1 MITTNICQTK
11 ASPGLP
17 PVSGRLP
24 VAHYISGILNGDRA
38 VMGRAISL
46 IESELPSDQVL
57 AEQMLEGVLPRT
69 GKSRRIGISG
79 VPGSGKST
87 FIDALGMHLLH
98 ELGEKVAVLSVD
110 PSSPV
115 SGGSILGDKTRME
128 RLSGQSNAFIRPS
141 PARGY
146 LGGVAR
152 RTRQCILICEAAGY
166 QNVLVETVGVGQSEI
181 EVSSM
186 TDFFL
191 LLMIPGA
198 GDELQGIKRGIIE
211 MVDGMVINKADG
223 ENVLAARLAQ
233 TQYESAL
240 RMFAPNRQGWR
251 ARVLNCSALENRGIR
266 EVWQMILDHRAQQE
280 AGGHLERRRQ
290 AQALNWMRELIS
302 AGLQEIFQNA
312 STVQERLARLEHSVS
327 EGTISPSRAARELLG
342 PLPRFEPAST
352 NGSASRRCESRGVP
366 SHFENDDCSNS

>member
-1 MITTNICQTK
+1 MITTNICETK
-11 ASPGLP
+11 ASPGQP
-17 PVSGRLP
+17 TVSGRLP
-24 VAHYISGILNGDRA
+24 VAQYVRGILNGDRA
-38 VMGRAISL
+38 VMGRAISV
-46 IESELPSDQVL
+46 IESDLPSDKLL
-57 AEQMLEGVLPRT
+57 AEQMLDGVLHRT

-128 RLSGQSNAFIRPS
+128 RLSGQPNAFIRPS

-152 RTRQCILICEAAGY
+152 RTRECILVCEAAGY

-223 ENVLAARLAQ
+223 ENLHAARRARR
-233 TQYESAL
+233 QYESAL
-240 RMFAPNRQGWR
+240 QMLVPNRQGWT
-251 ARVLNCSALENRGIR
+251 ARVLTCSALENRGIR
-266 EVWQMILDHRAQQE
+266 EVWRMILDHRAQQE
-280 AGGHLERRRQ
+280 AGGHFERRRQ
-290 AQALNWMRELIS
+290 SQSLSWTRELIS
-302 AGLQEIFQNA
+302 SGLQEIFQNA
-312 STVQERLARLEHSVS
+312 SAVQECLARLEHSVR
-327 EGTISPSRAARELLG
+327 EGTISPFSAARELLG
-342 PLPRFEPAST
+342 LYHDL
-352 NGSASRRCESRGVP
+352 SRRPLTGSGTPPAGDRQSAEP
-366 SHFENDDCSNS
+366 F

>member
-1 MITTNICQTK
+1 MITTDICEAK
-11 ASPGLP
+11 ASPRQP
-17 PVSGRLP
+17 TVTGRLP
-24 VAHYISGILNGDRA
+24 VVHYVSGILNGDRA
-38 VMGRAISL
+38 VMGRAISV
-46 IESELPSDQVL
+46 IESDLPSDKVL
-57 AEQMLEGVLPRT
+57 AEQILDGVLPRT

-110 PSSPV
+110 PSSPI

-128 RLSGQSNAFIRPS
+128 RLSGQPNAFIRPS

-152 RTRQCILICEAAGY
+152 CTRQCILVCEAAGY

-223 ENVLAARLAQ
+223 ENVSAARRARR
-233 TQYESAL
+233 QYESAL
-240 RMFAPNRQGWR
+240 RMFAPNRQGWT
-251 ARVLNCSALENRGIR
+251 ARVLTCSALENRGIR
-266 EVWQMILDHRAQQE
+266 EVWRMIMDHRAQQE
-280 AGGHLERRRQ
+280 AAGHLERRRQ
-290 AQALNWMRELIS
+290 AQALSWMRELIS
-302 AGLQEIFQNA
+302 SGLQEIFQNA
-312 STVQERLARLEHSVS
+312 SAAQERIARFEHSVR
-327 EGTISPSRAARELLG
+327 EGTISPSSAARELLG
-342 PLPRFEPAST
+342 FYHDLIPRP
-352 NGSASRRCESRGVP
+352 SRGSGSPPVRDQQSAEP
-366 SHFENDDCSNS
+366 L

>member
-1 MITTNICQTK
+1 MITTNICETK
-11 ASPGLP
+11 ASPGQP

-24 VAHYISGILNGDRA
+24 VSHYVSGILNGDRA
-38 VMGRAISL
+38 VMGRAFSV
-46 IESELPSDQVL
+46 IESALPSDEVL
-57 AEQMLEGVLPRT
+57 AEQMLDGVLPRT
-69 GKSRRIGISG
+69 GKSRRIGITG

-128 RLSGQSNAFIRPS
+128 RLSGQPNAFIRPS
-141 PARGY
+141 PSRGY

-152 RTRQCILICEAAGY
+152 RTRECILVCEAAGY

-223 ENVLAARLAQ
+223 ENLVAARRARR
-233 TQYESAL
+233 QYESAL
-240 RMFAPNRQGWR
+240 RMFAPNRQGWT
-251 ARVLNCSALENRGIR
+251 ARVLTCSALENRGIR

-280 AGGHLERRRQ
+280 ASGHLERRRQ
-290 AQALNWMRELIS
+290 AQALSWMRELIS
-302 AGLQEIFQNA
+302 SGLQEIFQNA
-312 STVQERLARLEHSVS
+312 SAVQERLARLEHSVR
-327 EGTISPSRAARELLG
+327 EGTISPSRATRELLG
-342 PLPRFEPAST
+342 LYNDLSPRSLMGSGSPPVRDRQRAEP
-352 NGSASRRCESRGVP
+352 
-366 SHFENDDCSNS
+366 F

>member
-1 MITTNICQTK
+1 M
-11 ASPGLP
+11 
-17 PVSGRLP
+17 
-24 VAHYISGILNGDRA
+24 AHYVSGILNGDRA
-38 VMGRAISL
+38 VMGRAISV

-57 AEQMLEGVLPRT
+57 AEQILDGVLPRT
-69 GKSRRIGISG
+69 GKSRRIGITG

-128 RLSGQSNAFIRPS
+128 RLSGQPNAFIRPS
-141 PARGY
+141 PSRGY

-152 RTRQCILICEAAGY
+152 RTRECILVCEAAGY

-181 EVSSM
+181 AVRAM

-191 LLMIPGA
+191 ILMIPGA

-223 ENVLAARLAQ
+223 ENVCAARLAR

-240 RMFAPNRQGWR
+240 RMFAPNRQGWT
-251 ARVLNCSALENRGIR
+251 AQVLTCSALENRGIR

-280 AGGHLERRRQ
+280 AGGVLERRRQ
-290 AQALNWMRELIS
+290 AQALSWMRELIS
-302 AGLQEIFQNA
+302 SGLQKIFQNA
-312 STVQERLARLEHSVS
+312 SAVQEHFARLEQSVR

-342 PLPRFEPAST
+342 LYHELSPKPLMDPGSPPVRDRQCAEP
-352 NGSASRRCESRGVP
+352 
-366 SHFENDDCSNS
+366 F

>member
-1 MITTNICQTK
+1 MITTDICEAK
-11 ASPGLP
+11 ASPRHP
-17 PVSGRLP
+17 TVSGRLP
-24 VAHYISGILNGDRA
+24 VAHYVSGILKGDRA
-38 VMGRAISL
+38 VMGRAISV
-46 IESELPSDQVL
+46 IESDLPSDEVL
-57 AEQMLEGVLPRT
+57 AEQMLDGVIPRT

-87 FIDALGMHLLH
+87 FIEALGMHLLN

-128 RLSGQSNAFIRPS
+128 RLSGQSDAFIRPT

-223 ENVLAARLAQ
+223 ENLRAARRARMQ
-233 TQYESAL
+233 SESAL
-240 RMFAPNRQGWR
+240 RMFAPNRRGWT
-251 ARVLNCSALENRGIR
+251 ARVLTCSALENRGIR
-266 EVWQMILDHRAQQE
+266 EVWQMVLDHRAQQE

-290 AQALNWMRELIS
+290 AQALSWMRELIS
-302 AGLQEIFQNA
+302 SGLQEIFQNA
-312 STVQERLARLEHSVS
+312 STVQERLAQLEHSVG

-342 PLPRFEPAST
+342 ALPRFEPAGT
-352 NGSASRRCESRGVP
+352 NGAGFTPVRDPQSAEP
-366 SHFENDDCSNS
+366 F